1 MNDNPL
7 QQEINDT
14 FKRWFDTSDIPENVD
29 QEMLYLATGLAYILF
44 VTNESHENKIY
55 AILEAFN
62 CIFNLGRAYG
72 HPDLLKGD

>member
-14 FKRWFDTSDIPENVD
+14 FERWFDTSDIPENVD
-29 QEMLYLATGLAYILF
+29 QEMLYLSTGLAYILL
-44 VTNESHENKIY
+44 VTNESHVDKIQ